1 MSSQQVLINLKIR
14 SLTVRIPGEPP
25 AKIDNGVVRFIKVIE
40 VPVIPRVGSAI
51 TLTAGADELP
61 FECRVTRAEWDD
73 RENMFVVACIYT
85 KSPMSQ
91 AHYLAIQGGG
101 DWTMRP
107 LL

>member
-14 SLTVRIPGEPP
+14 SLTVRTAQEPP
-25 AKIDNGVVRFIKVIE
+25 ARVDNALVRFTKVIE
-40 VPVIPRVGSAI
+40 VAAIPKVGSAI

-61 FECRVTRAEWDD
+61 FECSVTRAEWDD
-73 RENMFVVACIYT
+73 RENMFVVACSYT

-91 AHYLAIQGGG
+91 AHYLAIHGGG
-101 DWTMRP
+101 DWTMKP